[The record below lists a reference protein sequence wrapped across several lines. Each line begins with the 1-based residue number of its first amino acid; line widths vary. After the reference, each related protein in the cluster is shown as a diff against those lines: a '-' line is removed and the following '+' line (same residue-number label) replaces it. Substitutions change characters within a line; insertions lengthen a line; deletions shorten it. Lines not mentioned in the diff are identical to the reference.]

1 MKNIHLLP
9 TDKPSRLIGSRLNL
23 SLKDIPIP
31 SFETFKTYNIYIT
44 SDEEIKE
51 GDWTYDILNNL
62 VYKYLGGSNEVWN
75 NAILA
80 SSQKI
85 VLTTD
90 SILIEDY
97 VQEVPEDFLKW
108 FVRNSECDYVD
119 IKIDGVYKMVYNPN
133 YKKFTPDGDGI
144 YLTDNDGE
152 LQFGEELIKGNLVD
166 YKTIIPSN
174 EITPEQLFNDD
185 KREGVRKLI
194 LEHKNSNT
202 SPEEELLNNIKYV
215 ISVGN
220 DSQAIRLIE
229 QYGHWKQ
236 EGLFSEKDVNEI
248 IAETW
253 NSCEDNEGE
262 TYTQARERIMN
273 THKNK

>member
-1 MKNIHLLP
+1 MSKNIYILP
-9 TDKPSRLIGSRLNL
+9 TDKFQNIKL
-23 SLKDIPIP
+23 SLFENKLYLGDIASTALPQH
-31 SFETFKTYNIYIT
+31 IYIT

-51 GDWTYDILNNL
+51 GDWCICLENIFKNEIFKVDSNVPNKSCNVTLEFAK
-62 VYKYLGGSNEVWN
+62 KYLT
-75 NAILA
+75 
-80 SSQKI
+80 KI
-85 VLTTD
+85 ILTTD
-90 SILIEDY
+90 TDLIKDG
-97 VQEVPEDFLKW
+97 VQETPDEFLEW
-108 FVRNSECDYVD
+108 FVQNPSCEFVKV
-119 IKIDGVYKMVYNPN
+119 IKD
-133 YKKFTPDGDGI
+133 
-144 YLTDNDGE
+144 
-152 LQFGEELIKGNLVD
+152 NLVD
-166 YKTIIPSN
+166 YKTILPSN

-185 KREGVRKLI
+185 KRELVKKAI

-215 ISVGN
+215 LSVGN

-236 EGLFSEKDVNEI
+236 EGLFSEEDVNEI

-262 TYTQARERIMN
+262 TYTQARERIIN

>member
-1 MKNIHLLP
+1 MKNIYILP
-9 TDKPSRLIGSRLNL
+9 TDKPSRL
-23 SLKDIPIP
+23 
-31 SFETFKTYNIYIT
+31 SFDFDEEKYLLTDDLVLFDNQNILENRNIYIT
-44 SDEEIKE
+44 SDEEIKK
-51 GDWTYDILNNL
+51 GDWCINPKNNN
-62 VYKYLGGSNEVWN
+62 VMKVGHYGHYGY
-75 NAILA
+75 
-80 SSQKI
+80 SSKKI
-85 VLTTD
+85 ILTTD
-90 SILIEDY
+90 PFLINDY

-108 FVRNSECDYVD
+108 FVRNSECNYVD

-144 YLTDNDGE
+144 YITDNDGE
-152 LQFGEELIKGNLVD
+152 LQFGEELIKDNLFD
-166 YKTIIPSN
+166 YKTILPSN

-194 LEHKNSNT
+194 LEYKNSNT

-215 ISVGN
+215 LSVGN

-262 TYTQARERIMN
+262 TYTQVRERIIN

>member
-1 MKNIHLLP
+1 MKNIYTLP
-9 TDKPSRLIGSRLNL
+9 TDKPSRLVGSRLNL

-97 VQEVPEDFLKW
+97 VQEVSEDFLKW
-108 FVRNSECDYVD
+108 FVRNSECNYVETKNMLQTRWGSD
-119 IKIDGVYKMVYNPN
+119 WIDLPN
-133 YKKFTPDGDGI
+133 QNEGREPDGI
-144 YLTDNDGE
+144 YRK
-152 LQFGEELIKGNLVD
+152 I
-166 YKTIIPSN
+166 YKTILPSN

-185 KREGVRKLI
+185 KRELVKKAI

-215 ISVGN
+215 LSVGN
-220 DSQAIRLIE
+220 ESQAIRLIE

-236 EGLFSEKDVNEI
+236 EGLFSEENVNEI